1 MRIGIVTETYPP
13 EVNGVALTVHG
24 FANGLARRGHS
35 VQVIRPRHP
44 QRLADTDVPGITSI
58 EVPGVSMPRYA
69 GLRFGLPARRLL
81 ATHWR
86 EERPDAV
93 YVATEG
99 PLGGS
104 AVAIAKRL
112 GIPVATG
119 FHTRF
124 DAYASHYG
132 VGFLTPLVRA
142 YLARFHRRAQA
153 TVVSTRALA
162 DELIGI
168 GVPHARVLRRAV
180 DTRLFHPSRRD
191 ENLRASWHVEPETPV
206 VLYVGRIA
214 PEKNLDLAVTAFR
227 TLQRQIPSARY
238 VWVGDGPAR
247 AELQAKHPD
256 FIFTGVLRGE
266 ALAAH
271 YASADLFVFPSL
283 SETFGNVVLEALAAG
298 VPVVAYDDGAARDY
312 IDNGS
317 NGIRIAVGNE
327 SSFVERAA
335 VLGADLPRRRAMGQN
350 AHLSTSSLTPESVIT
365 EFEHLMRR
373 LTEEQPHERH
383 AAIAA
388 RA

>member
-24 FANGLARRGHS
+24 FANGLARRGHD

-44 QRLADTDVPGITSI
+44 QRLTDIDAPGMSSI
-58 EVPGVSMPRYA
+58 EVAGVSMPRYA

-99 PLGGS
+99 PLGSS

-191 ENLRASWHVEPETPV
+191 ERLRANWQVEPETPV

-214 PEKNLDLAVTAFR
+214 PEKNLDLAVKAFR
-227 TLQRQIPSARY
+227 TLQRQVPSARY

-247 AELQAKHPD
+247 AELQARHPD

-317 NGIRIAVGNE
+317 NGIRIAVGNP
-327 SSFVERAA
+327 SSFIERAA
-335 VLGADLPRRRAMGQN
+335 ALGADLPRRRAMGQN
-350 AHLSTSSLTPESVIT
+350 AHLSTSSLTPDSVIT
-365 EFEHLMRR
+365 EFESLMRR
-373 LTEEQPHERH
+373 LTEELPHERH